1 MKKKINF
8 KKFIKHFLYNGLE
21 KESFAELLPDIVSE
35 NNRMMEIL
43 ATIMTVVGWVV
54 SIASY
59 FGIVLDRRSFPAC
72 LFLYITSAF
81 FLLIRRYSKLNNN
94 TVSHIIGVIQLIT
107 LHLFAI
113 LISTFFASN
122 PNTNGVIYHVMLLSS
137 PFVFLAEPVKMDT
150 LLCCSVTFYLHYA
163 RLYKMPEAY
172 YYDRIFA
179 YIILFITILCN
190 WFFVIK
196 SVKNISNK
204 KYIEKERDTD
214 ALTGL
219 LTKQAGKSLTIN
231 KLDNN
236 EKGVLFIIDMDNF
249 KHINDTQGHLYGDDI
264 LIRLSNIMKENTR
277 RIDVVSRFGGD
288 EFVIFF
294 PGMEKDEIA
303 FKARSILE
311 LVKQRFKNETF
322 KISCSIGAAF
332 ADGEIGYNTLFEKA
346 DNALYEAKK
355 LGKNTF
361 FYEKE
366 KSA

>member
-1 MKKKINF
+1 MKKKKTF
-8 KKFIKHFLYNGLE
+8 KKLLKHFLYNGLE
-21 KESFAELLPDIVSE
+21 KESFIELLPAIAEE

-43 ATIMTVVGWVV
+43 ATIMTVVGWTV
-54 SIASY
+54 SVMSY
-59 FGIVLDRRSFPAC
+59 FSIVLERSSFPAC
-72 LFLYITSAF
+72 LFLYITSAS
-81 FLLIRRYSKLNNN
+81 FLLIRRYFKLENRII
-94 TVSHIIGVIQLIT
+94 SHMVGMVQLLM
-107 LHLFAI
+107 LHLFTA
-113 LISTFFASN
+113 LISTSFASS
-122 PNTNGVIYHVMLLSS
+122 PQTNGVIYQVMLLSS
-137 PFVFLAEPVKMDT
+137 PFVFLAAPVEMDT

-163 RLYKMPEAY
+163 RLYKIPETFH
-172 YYDRIFA
+172 YDKIFV
-179 YIILFITILCN
+179 YIILFIAILCN
-190 WFFVIK
+190 WFFVVK

-219 LTKQAGKSLTIN
+219 LTKQAGKSLAIN

-264 LIRLSNIMKENTR
+264 LIRLSNIIKENTR
-277 RIDVVSRFGGD
+277 RIDIVSRFGGD

-303 FKARSILE
+303 FKANNILE
-311 LVKQRFKNETF
+311 LVKERFKDETF

-332 ADGEIGYNTLFEKA
+332 ADGEINYNALFEKA

-361 FYEKE
+361 YYE
-366 KSA
+366 KSAG